1 MDTSSSKQL
10 EIMIKKA
17 KYNELKE
24 DCKKFTKIKIM
35 LEMSNTLYNDSNK
48 SSL

>member
-24 DCKKFTKIKIM
+24 DYKKITK
-35 LEMSNTLYNDSNK
+35 N
-48 SSL
+48 

>member
-1 MDTSSSKQL
+1 MDTLSSKQL

-24 DCKKFTKIKIM
+24 DYKKFTKK
-35 LEMSNTLYNDSNK
+35 LKLC
-48 SSL
+48 